1 MALAVDRAMKW
12 RERLVRATM
21 LVGGLFLFA
30 LALVLGLR
38 SGLGA
43 YSWMVFHD
51 GISRHTPLTVGQA
64 SIVVSLVTVGAG
76 WALGVSP
83 GFGTVANLVLIGIF
97 TDFLLWSGMIPQA
110 RDTFEGVI
118 EVAAS
123 VVLLGIAS
131 GMYIAADFGAGP
143 RDSLMLALA
152 RRTRW
157 SIGWIRWS
165 MESAVTVIG
174 ILLGGSFGIGT
185 IMVALTVGPAVR
197 LGFALFGL
205 DGRGR
210 RRKELCDERR

>member
-1 MALAVDRAMKW
+1 MVLAVDQTMKW
-12 RERLVRATM
+12 REWFVRTTM

-64 SIVVSLVTVGAG
+64 SIVVSLVTVGTG

-83 GFGTVANLVLIGIF
+83 GVGTVANLVLIGIF
-97 TDFLLWSGMIPQA
+97 TDLLLWSGAIPQA
-110 RDTFEGVI
+110 RDTFEGMI
-118 EVAAS
+118 EVVAS
-123 VVLLGIAS
+123 VLLLGIAS

-157 SIGWIRWS
+157 SIGWIRWG
-165 MESAVTVIG
+165 MESIVTVIG

-210 RRKELCDERR
+210 HRREMGDERR